1 MPRLFEV
8 EQCPAENVRIYRVQG
23 LRLYD
28 EQEERNHGPAIEL
41 VRSLPGVAQANFQ
54 DCHTFV
60 VRRSLRVTW
69 QDAEP
74 HIVNLLEGAA
84 ACSDGLPT
92 EELAEVGVAVLRS
105 GGRTPKATQRQLS
118 K

>member
-1 MPRLFEV
+1 MPRFFEV

-28 EQEERNHGPAIEL
+28 EQEEKTQGPVIDL
-41 VRSLPGVAQANFQ
+41 VRSLRGVAQATFK

-60 VRRSLRVTW
+60 IRRSLQTTW

-74 HIVNLLEGAA
+74 QIVDLLQGVA
-84 ACSDGLPT
+84 ACSDFPA
-92 EELAEVGVAVLRS
+92 EELAEVAVATLRS
-105 GGRTPKATQRQLS
+105 TGGRAL
-118 K
+118 